1 MPAGGAAYHKG
12 KKSNKGKKMALARRM
27 NEKGSVTEGTQRR
40 ALAVEAAFKKAR
52 SMG

>member
-1 MPAGGAAYHKG
+1 MP
-12 KKSNKGKKMALARRM
+12 KKKHSAKKMALMRKM